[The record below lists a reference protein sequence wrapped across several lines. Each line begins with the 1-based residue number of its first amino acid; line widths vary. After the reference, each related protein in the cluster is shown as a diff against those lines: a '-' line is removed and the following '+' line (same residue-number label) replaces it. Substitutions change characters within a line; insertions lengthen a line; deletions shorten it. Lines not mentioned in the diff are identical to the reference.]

1 MCLKLVETWRHPL
14 KRRYYLASRSPQWL
28 WIGVES
34 AETKSMMVSTLFER
48 SGQQVLKLCKNFS
61 STRWQTNSLEAGV
74 LPGLGCFKQ
83 SPQQSAAHDWSGVQE

>member
-14 KRRYYLASRSPQWL
+14 KRRDYVHSRSPQWL

-74 LPGLGCFKQ
+74 LPGLGSFRQ
-83 SPQQSAAHDWSGVQE
+83 SPQQSAAHDWSGVQG